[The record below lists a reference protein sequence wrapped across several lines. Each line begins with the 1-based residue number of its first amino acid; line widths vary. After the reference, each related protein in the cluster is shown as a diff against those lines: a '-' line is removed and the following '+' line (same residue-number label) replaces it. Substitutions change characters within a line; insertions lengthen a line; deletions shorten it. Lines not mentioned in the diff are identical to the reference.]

1 VSRCKPSCQR
11 EPSSRL
17 LYFAISLI
25 VVALLWLNHD
35 LILDLPL
42 FK

>member
-1 VSRCKPSCQR
+1 MSRSNLYRQR

-17 LYFAISLI
+17 LYLAISLI
-25 VVALLWLNHD
+25 VTALLWLNHD
-35 LILDLPL
+35 LILDLPI